1 MALQIVE
8 RPAHRHGPAVAEI
21 GGVHEVGPAR
31 ENVGLQCHAEA
42 AAIVDHLHKVM
53 RDAARAGVEVEP
65 LVEGAG
71 LELVAELAKAVAAP
85 ERQAAP
91 AGAPRSF
98 EDDTVVAGLVEF
110 IGRAEPAT
118 PAPRIATLLPLP
130 ELRGS
135 SREAALAGGGLR
147 KSHKASAS

>member
-42 AAIVDHLHKVM
+42 AAIVDHLHMVM

-71 LELVAELAKAVAAP
+71 LELVAELAKA
-85 ERQAAP
+85 
-91 AGAPRSF
+91 APRLS
-98 EDDTVVAGLVEF
+98 VRL
-110 IGRAEPAT
+110 RPPA
-118 PAPRIATLLPLP
+118 R
-130 ELRGS
+130 
-135 SREAALAGGGLR
+135 REASR
-147 KSHKASAS
+147 MIQS